1 MEILKQILIS
11 KSDRKKLVK
20 EFQNQIWNERI
31 NLSESIISILSE
43 LAYDLDY
50 YEPDDLLRSQDNSYF
65 GDEKLE
71 QEIQIALK
79 KIADL

>member
-11 KSDRKKLVK
+11 KSNRKQLIK
-20 EFQNQIWNERI
+20 EFQKQVWNEDI
-31 NLSESIISILSE
+31 NESESINNILSE

-50 YEPDDLLRSQDNSYF
+50 YEPDDILSSQDNSYF
-65 GDEKLE
+65 GNDKLE

>member
-1 MEILKQILIS
+1 MEILNQILIS
-11 KSDRKKLVK
+11 KSNRKQLIK
-20 EFQNQIWNERI
+20 EFQNQVWNERI
-31 NLSESIISILSE
+31 NVSESINNILSE

-65 GDEKLE
+65 GNDKLE
-71 QEIQIALK
+71 QKIQIALK